1 MNITLSE
8 IESIRDLRYHRT
20 PSLRVRSEKEA
31 LGYVNEIGF
40 CFLFGEQGVEIPTLW
55 AAVCGEDRP
64 VPRHRHDPDKG
75 RTWKWKDSLPSKG
88 AIHYGKVLRRKPTL
102 VSLEM
107 LPHFYALSPNYG
119 DLYDYIDQYES
130 GHLSVEAKQIYE
142 ALLEEGVMSTTNLRR
157 AAGLAGGGDN
167 ARRFDRGITE
177 LQMELKIAKVGI
189 ARTNRWRYAYVYD
202 LFPRQFP
209 EIVEEARMIGTD
221 EARET
226 LLLRYLHN
234 VVAQPE
240 DATRRI
246 FRWHKTDWERTLT
259 RLTES
264 GIIERGRSIK
274 GIGDDCLLLPPS
286 E

>member
-1 MNITLSE
+1 MEITLDE
-8 IESIRDLRYHRT
+8 IERIRDLRYHRT
-20 PSLRVRSEKEA
+20 PSLRVHTEEEA
-31 LGYVNEIGF
+31 LNYVNEVGF
-40 CFLFGEQGVEIPTLW
+40 CFLFGEQGVEMPTLW
-55 AAVCGEDRP
+55 AAACGEERP
-64 VPRHRHDPDKG
+64 VPRHRHDPVK
-75 RTWKWKDSLPSKG
+75 RHVWEWKDTLPSKG

-119 DLYDYIDQYES
+119 DLYDYVDQYES

-142 ALLEEGVMSTTNLRR
+142 ALLEGGVMSTTKLRR
-157 AAGLAGGGDN
+157 AAGLAGGDN

-189 ARTNRWRYAYVYD
+189 SRANRWRYAYVYD
-202 LFPRQFP
+202 LFLRQFP
-209 EIVEEARMIGTD
+209 EIVEEAGEISTD
-221 EARET
+221 KARET
-226 LLLRYLHN
+226 LLTRYLHN

-246 FRWHKTDWERTLT
+246 FRWHRTDWERTLT
-259 RLTES
+259 RLTERES
-264 GIIERGRSIK
+264 IERAQNIE

-286 E
+286 K

>member
-1 MNITLSE
+1 MKITLAE
-8 IESIRDLRYHRT
+8 IDHIRDLRYHRT
-20 PSLRVRSEKEA
+20 SARRVHTEQEA
-31 LGYVNEIGF
+31 LNYVNEIGF
-40 CFLFGEQGVEIPTLW
+40 CFLFGEQGVEMPTLW
-55 AAVCGEDRP
+55 AAVCGEERP
-64 VPRHRHDPDKG
+64 VPRHRYDPDKS
-75 RTWKWKDSLPSKG
+75 RTWKWKDTLPSKG

-142 ALLEEGVMSTTNLRR
+142 ALLEGGVLSTTKLRR
-157 AAGLAGGGDN
+157 AAGLSGSDAN
-167 ARRFDRGITE
+167 ARRFDRGIAE

-189 ARTNRWRYAYVYD
+189 SRANRWRYAYVYD

-209 EIVEEARMIGTD
+209 EVVEAAREISTD

-226 LLLRYLHN
+226 LLTRYLHN

-240 DATRRI
+240 GATRRI
-246 FRWHKTDWERTLT
+246 FHWHEADWERALT
-259 RLTES
+259 RLAER
-264 GIIERGRSIK
+264 GIIKCGQSIK
-274 GIGDDCLLLPPS
+274 GIGEDCLVLPPS

>member
-1 MNITLSE
+1 ME
-8 IESIRDLRYHRT
+8 I
-20 PSLRVRSEKEA
+20 
-31 LGYVNEIGF
+31 
-40 CFLFGEQGVEIPTLW
+40 
-55 AAVCGEDRP
+55 
-64 VPRHRHDPDKG
+64 
-75 RTWKWKDSLPSKG
+75 
-88 AIHYGKVLRRKPTL
+88 
-102 VSLEM
+102 

-142 ALLEEGVMSTTNLRR
+142 ALLEGGVMSTSNLRR

-189 ARTNRWRYAYVYD
+189 SRANRWRYAYVYD
-202 LFPRQFP
+202 LFLRQFP
-209 EIVEEARMIGTD
+209 AIVEAAREISTD

-246 FRWHKTDWERTLT
+246 FRWHRTDWERTLT
-259 RLTES
+259 RLTER
-264 GIIERGRSIK
+264 GIIKREQEIE
-274 GIGDDCLLLPPS
+274 GIGQDCLLLPPT